1 MSLDLDLD
9 LYHPVRINNFN
20 TSGEEGQLEYKE
32 EPIEAILEQVQTER
46 EDAEDERRKDATQE
60 SEQEDHFTK
69 VKDEVTDGGGENFE
83 EDDELA

>member
-1 MSLDLDLD
+1 M
-9 LYHPVRINNFN
+9 
-20 TSGEEGQLEYKE
+20 
-32 EPIEAILEQVQTER
+32 QTER

-69 VKDEVTDGGGENFE
+69 VKDEVTDGGGEYFE